1 MILNAVIYIIL
12 LYTYGIQKGFSNN
25 LNLYKFLILSPLL
38 ISAFYIDYKLHIIP
52 NRLNLT
58 IFEVGLVTAVLGGIS
73 DINFAINAIEGM
85 LLGGAVFLLITLI
98 GGFIAGKEA
107 MGYGDVKFMAS
118 LGLYFGFYAML
129 FIILMS
135 FLVGAILSIILI
147 LLRIK
152 KTNEYI
158 FQRILQFSLLII
170 SAYFVGLCFYV
181 YSKIGNVD
189 LNGSWISFIWPLP
202 AIGILGIIYARR
214 YKLYFLI
221 PYSMSFT
228 LWTLLLSI
236 FLQFLILGKNI
247 WLIFLIGAPL
257 QLAIIITF
265 WLKK

>member
-1 MILNAVIYIIL
+1 MYINDTHILYYVMVAIIGMIVGQFMDWYNVRVVDKKKIFKLEMFKNIKLNYFLMVLNAVMYILL

-118 LGLYFGFYAML
+118 LGLYFGFANML

-147 LLRIK
+147 ILRIK

-158 FQRILQFSLLII
+158 AFGPFIVI
-170 SAYFVGLCFYV
+170 SCYISIFV
-181 YSKIGNVD
+181 
-189 LNGSWISFIWPLP
+189 PLKS
-202 AIGILGIIYARR
+202 ILGIVIN
-214 YKLYFLI
+214 
-221 PYSMSFT
+221 
-228 LWTLLLSI
+228 I
-236 FLQFLILGKNI
+236 FN
-247 WLIFLIGAPL
+247 
-257 QLAIIITF
+257 
-265 WLKK
+265 

>member
-1 MILNAVIYIIL
+1 MYINDTHILYYVMVAVIGMIVGQFMDWYNVRVVDKKKIFTLEMFKNIKLNYFLMILNAVIYILL

-118 LGLYFGFYAML
+118 LGLYFGFANML

-147 LLRIK
+147 ILRIK

-158 FQRILQFSLLII
+158 AFGPFIVI
-170 SAYFVGLCFYV
+170 SCYISIFV
-181 YSKIGNVD
+181 
-189 LNGSWISFIWPLP
+189 PLKS
-202 AIGILGIIYARR
+202 ILGIVIN
-214 YKLYFLI
+214 
-221 PYSMSFT
+221 
-228 LWTLLLSI
+228 I
-236 FLQFLILGKNI
+236 FN
-247 WLIFLIGAPL
+247 
-257 QLAIIITF
+257 
-265 WLKK
+265 